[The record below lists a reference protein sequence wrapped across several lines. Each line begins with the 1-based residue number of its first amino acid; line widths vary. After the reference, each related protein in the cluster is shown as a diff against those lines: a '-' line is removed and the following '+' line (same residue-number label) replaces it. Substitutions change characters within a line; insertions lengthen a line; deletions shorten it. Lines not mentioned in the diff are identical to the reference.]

1 MSMWRISPQQPRKE
15 KNSNMVKTYTRLILK
30 TGEAAIV
37 PFNQD
42 HGTLTHTEALTLV
55 NQWNLQG
62 SGRYQYW
69 ID

>member
-1 MSMWRISPQQPRKE
+1 
-15 KNSNMVKTYTRLILK
+15 MVKTYTRLILK
-30 TGEAAIV
+30 TGEATVV

-42 HGTLTHTEALTLV
+42 RGQGLATKLEALTLV